1 MTNTNEAIILKSDTT
16 KEEIRLLFLK
26 AKPGL
31 SHNSLRSYTSTIFNL
46 NIDQKT
52 KERTNELNLNNTQEV
67 IDFVKN
73 KQTKSAKTIF
83 STLNVLTGLQPYKIE
98 MDNENV
104 KMNALQTQQI
114 KTQTQA
120 ENWINYSDIEN
131 IYDEISTDMWNLLI
145 KYVKNKVPEKDK
157 KRKFTI
163 LKQFLGFL
171 VSSGYY
177 VPPRR
182 NEDFIYMFWDK
193 PENDSEIFNYIDW
206 EKKQFVYNAYKTS
219 SVYNT
224 QYVDIPSSLYKWL
237 KTYKKI
243 KKNDLVFPSDI
254 YHKEMNTQ
262 SFAHMFHNFFKELPT
277 TNIAHGKKI
286 STRVFRQAYLSNLYK
301 DVPKLTDMEKTANA
315 MGHSVPVALKYYVK
329 HSEIPP
335 EMINQAYNL
344 KDDDSEE
351 TIII

>member
-1 MTNTNEAIILKSDTT
+1 MSNTNTSVILKSDTT
-16 KEEIRLLFLK
+16 KEEIRSLFLK

-46 NIDQKT
+46 NVDQKT
-52 KERTNELNLNNTQEV
+52 KQRTNELNLNNTKEV

-83 STLNVLTGLQPYKIE
+83 STLNVLTGLQSYKLE

-120 ENWINYSDIEN
+120 ENWINYSDIES

-145 KYVKNKVPEKDK
+145 KYIKNKVPEKDK

-177 VPPRR
+177 IPPRR

-193 PENDSEIFNYIDW
+193 PDDDSEIFNYIDW
-206 EKKQFVYNAYKTS
+206 EKK
-219 SVYNT
+219 
-224 QYVDIPSSLYKWL
+224 
-237 KTYKKI
+237 
-243 KKNDLVFPSDI
+243 
-254 YHKEMNTQ
+254 
-262 SFAHMFHNFFKELPT
+262 
-277 TNIAHGKKI
+277 
-286 STRVFRQAYLSNLYK
+286 
-301 DVPKLTDMEKTANA
+301 
-315 MGHSVPVALKYYVK
+315 
-329 HSEIPP
+329 
-335 EMINQAYNL
+335 
-344 KDDDSEE
+344 
-351 TIII
+351 TICL